1 MTTMARPASALPALA
16 LALSLAAAPLAAQ
29 TQAATQPA
37 PAKGHAAEEMADMHT
52 LEALRR
58 NGANLSKPHKVQ
70 YFTNFP
76 SEAQMSAARKEL
88 LAAGFTVVRAAQ
100 AGKDQPWVL
109 ILTRTMPLSTENVR
123 ASRQTVSS
131 AVTKHGGRY
140 DGWEAAA
147 VP

>member
-29 TQAATQPA
+29 TPAEPKTA

>member
-1 MTTMARPASALPALA
+1 MARYASDLPALA
-16 LALSLAAAPLAAQ
+16 LVLALAAAPLAAQ
-29 TQAATQPA
+29 TPVEPKTA

-58 NGANLSKPHKVQ
+58 HGANLSKPHKVQ

-76 SEAQMSAARKEL
+76 SEAQMTAARKEL
-88 LAAGFTVVRAAQ
+88 VVAGYTVVRAAQ
-100 AGKDQPWVL
+100 AGKDKPWVL

-123 ASRQTVSS
+123 GSRQTVVA
-131 AVTKHGGRY
+131 AVTKHGGQY

>member
-1 MTTMARPASALPALA
+1 MARPACALPALA
-16 LALSLAAAPLAAQ
+16 LVLALAAAPIAAQ
-29 TQAATQPA
+29 SPPATLPS
-37 PAKGHAAEEMADMHT
+37 PGKGHAAEEMADMHT

-58 NGANLSKPHKVQ
+58 HGANLSKPHKAQ
-70 YFTNFP
+70 YYSNFP
-76 SEAQMSAARKEL
+76 SEAQMGAARKEL
-88 LAAGFTVVRAAQ
+88 LAAGYTVVRAAQ

-123 ASRQTVSS
+123 SSRQTVSG
-131 AVTKHGGRY
+131 AVTRHGGRY